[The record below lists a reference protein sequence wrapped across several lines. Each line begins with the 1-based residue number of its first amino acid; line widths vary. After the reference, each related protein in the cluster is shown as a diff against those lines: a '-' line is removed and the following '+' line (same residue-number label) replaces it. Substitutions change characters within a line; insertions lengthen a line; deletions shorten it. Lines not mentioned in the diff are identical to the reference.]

1 MMIPLTFITSSYYY
15 HWPSSPPTF
24 QRVYSR
30 AQAMCQPRTQD
41 PTWKA
46 GFLYHDD
53 DEDDRLTMIIYDHD
67 HDDEDDDNDNI
78 WSPPEQ
84 IPLCRPSWHGGSKD
98 GSGVSS
104 HEVQSLPGVPG
115 NDHDDYDH
123 DSYDTDIM
131 IMIILT
137 TMRRTWT
144 WSASWAF
151 PASAAKAA
159 RRDWVHR
166 PCWAL
171 GTLCYD
177 FDLCEDGLRVF
188 EVDEAK

>member
-30 AQAMCQPRTQD
+30 AQATCQPRTQD

-53 DEDDRLTMIIYDHD
+53 E
-67 HDDEDDDNDNI
+67 EDNI
-78 WSPPEQ
+78 WSSPEQ

-115 NDHDDYDH
+115 NDHDHDDYDH

-131 IMIILT
+131 IMIIMT

-151 PASAAKAA
+151 PAAATKAA

-171 GTLCYD
+171 DTLGNHG
-177 FDLCEDGLRVF
+177 DLCEDGLWVY
-188 EVDEAK
+188 EGGEAK